1 MRAVLIYAFIHNGV
15 ILANLKLFVTKEEI
29 LLTLLLRSINLN
41 VSMLRSQVVDI
52 NSSSTL
58 NITQS
63 IIDYRVIV
71 YSNCLVII
79 LLVLD
84 ISFIVFQ
91 LIHLFWEWFRDVE
104 FLSDVGYIDWFD
116 VREDTNNRR
125 KNLVD
130 LVVVDVYLHGVR
142 GF

>member
-1 MRAVLIYAFIHNGV
+1 MRAILIHAFIHNGI
-15 ILANLKLFVTKEEI
+15 ILANLKLFVTEVEI
-29 LLTLLLRSINLN
+29 LLTFLLRSINFD
-41 VSMLRSQVVDI
+41 VSMLRSQMIDS
-52 NSSSTL
+52 NSSSTFD
-58 NITQS
+58 ITQS

-84 ISFIVFQ
+84 ISFIIFQ
-91 LIHLFWEWFRDVE
+91 FIHLFWEWFRNVE

-116 VREDTNNRR
+116 ICEDTNNRR

-130 LVVVDVYLHGVR
+130 LVVVDVDLHGIAC
-142 GF
+142 F